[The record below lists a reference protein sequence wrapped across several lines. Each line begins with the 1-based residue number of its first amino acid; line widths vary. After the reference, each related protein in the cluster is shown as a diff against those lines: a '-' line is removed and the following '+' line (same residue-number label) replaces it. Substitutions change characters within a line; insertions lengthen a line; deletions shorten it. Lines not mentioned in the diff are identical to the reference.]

1 MKVTVHYTQE
11 FMGEIL
17 NWEFD
22 KHFTPKSSN
31 MSMEFFEKME
41 IFEKME
47 FETEVMDALCDD
59 PHVKRVWFE
68 YHEEVEE

>member
-17 NWEFD
+17 KCEFD
-22 KHFTPKSSN
+22 KRFTPKSSD

-41 IFEKME
+41 FEME
-47 FETEVMDALCDD
+47 
-59 PHVKRVWFE
+59 
-68 YHEEVEE
+68 